1 MRKVLLLIV
10 HIAEADAS
18 LGLEQALVVT
28 RRRERMVEHL
38 LMLHRLLLLLLGL
51 DVMLPAEEIRTD
63 EYRRTLEDQPWRHCN
78 CGLCAEAGIDIAM
91 FRGSERNK
99 RRGFHN
105 LSVFRQRITLNGFPS
120 L

>member
-63 EYRRTLEDQPWRHCN
+63 VASVWKRNASRTTAIEALVDRIARPRDERRRHII
-78 CGLCAEAGIDIAM
+78 AELNLAM
-91 FRGSERNK
+91 
-99 RRGFHN
+99 
-105 LSVFRQRITLNGFPS
+105 
-120 L
+120 